1 MESEI
6 LTELSPKFTTMES
19 GARMSRFGRPQKEA
33 KQDVNSIPTEVAKFI
48 SKHSPK
54 QKPKKSA
61 GVFINQ
67 KENDHDESSN
77 VYGALFGG
85 SFKSEAEDITQTPVE
100 SEDAKNENNNLV
112 LNDDEQKS
120 SEEQNEMECEESE
133 APVDG
138 VKESTEVQLKEEII
152 ADTIDLKEEIIADTS
167 SDDAIAKDSSDDG
180 IVTED
185 KSEDEI
191 VTANKSN
198 DEVVSDNRSDDE
210 SCEKEKPDF
219 SDTDSALGSAVSL
232 NDIKPNKGDGDFFAG
247 QILWGSF
254 GKASWFPVMV
264 YPYDDEGSITG
275 KSLAAFTNNEC

>member
-85 SFKSEAEDITQTPVE
+85 SFKSEVEDITEPPVE

-120 SEEQNEMECEESE
+120 SEEQNGMECEECE
-133 APVDG
+133 APVDE
-138 VKESTEVQLKEEII
+138 VKKPTKIQLKEEII
-152 ADTIDLKEEIIADTS
+152 TDTS
-167 SDDAIAKDSSDDG
+167 SYDAIVKDSSDDG

-275 KSLAAFTNNEC
+275 KLLAAFTNYEC

>member
-19 GARMSRFGRPQKEA
+19 GARLSRFGRPQKEA

-61 GVFINQ
+61 GLFINH

-85 SFKSEAEDITQTPVE
+85 TFKSEAEEITPPAE
-100 SEDAKNENNNLV
+100 SEVAINENNNLV
-112 LNDDEQKS
+112 LNDDDEQKS
-120 SEEQNEMECEESE
+120 SEEQNGMECEETE
-133 APVDG
+133 VQVNE
-138 VKESTEVQLKEEII
+138 VKESTEIQLKEEIV
-152 ADTIDLKEEIIADTS
+152 TDTS
-167 SDDAIAKDSSDDG
+167 SDDATAKDSSDDG

-185 KSEDEI
+185 KSEDEV
-191 VTANKSN
+191 VTEKNKSN
-198 DEVVSDNRSDDE
+198 DEVVSDNRSDDG

-232 NDIKPNKGDGDFFAG
+232 NDIKPIKGDCDFFAG

-254 GKASWFPVMV
+254 GKASWFPGMV
-264 YPYDDEGSITG
+264 YPFDDEGNITG
-275 KSLAAFTNNEC
+275 KWLAAST